1 MTQLPE
7 ENAKTSRPPRL
18 SVKRKIKDFVVQAKQ
33 LKGDPRYVATGMAIG
48 VFIGV
53 TPTIPLHTVLAVA
66 IAFVF
71 KCSKPAAIIG
81 VWVGNP
87 ITIPFFYI
95 GSYHLGTFLFDIS
108 TPFNPDHIS
117 IHQLMGLGLEITV
130 AMNIGGVLL
139 GIPFGVAA
147 YFITLKA
154 FKSIREKEEN
164 ADIPEKT
171 TTGQ

>member
-7 ENAKTSRPPRL
+7 ESAKTSRPPRL
-18 SVKRKIKDFVVQAKQ
+18 SVKRKIKDFVVQAKHLQ
-33 LKGDPRYVATGMAIG
+33 GDPRYVATGMAIG

-66 IAFVF
+66 LSFVF

-95 GSYHLGTFLFDIS
+95 GSYYLGTFLFNIS

-117 IHQLMGLGLEITV
+117 IHQLMELGLEITV

-154 FKSIREKEEN
+154 FKSIRGIKEN
-164 ADIPEKT
+164 SDSP
-171 TTGQ
+171 QRR

>member
-7 ENAKTSRPPRL
+7 EKANTSRSPRL
-18 SVKRKIKDFVVQAKQ
+18 SVKRKIKDFVVQARHLQ
-33 LKGDPRYVATGMAIG
+33 GDAHYIATGMAIG

-53 TPTIPLHTVLAVA
+53 TPTIPLHTILAVA
-66 IAFVF
+66 LAFVF
-71 KCSKPAAIIG
+71 RCSKPAAIIG

-95 GSYHLGTFLFDIS
+95 GSYHLGTFLFNIS

-117 IHQLMGLGLEITV
+117 IHQLMQLGLEITV

-154 FKSIREKEEN
+154 FKSIRGKKEN
-164 ADIPEKT
+164 SDSP
-171 TTGQ
+171 QRR